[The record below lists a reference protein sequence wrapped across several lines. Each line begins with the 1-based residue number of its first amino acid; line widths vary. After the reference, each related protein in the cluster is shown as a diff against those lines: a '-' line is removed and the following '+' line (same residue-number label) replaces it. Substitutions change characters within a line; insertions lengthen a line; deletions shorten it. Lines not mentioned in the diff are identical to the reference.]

1 MCEIFFYCHM
11 SYIFLSIN
19 KYFGYVLLTNESFH
33 WTVSWWRLTIR
44 PLYSHCECLSYNRK
58 KHWKSGTETVNFK
71 AVQCSFL
78 VQALAHFS
86 LLISIIFIRVNEI
99 QGPTLELSLILFFS
113 VLGLILHFPLTQKKY
128 SVNWLLCKHEEIWT
142 MGYKLLKALEHYMK
156 TDFFYYYA
164 FLHYNYFMQDIGK
177 TEINITKI
185 WTHMKIM

>member
-1 MCEIFFYCHM
+1 MLYLQIINFCDLCKSEFSVYDLNLTLGQCDILNINSIFTINYAGMCEIFFYCHM

-113 VLGLILHFPLTQKKY
+113 VLGLILHFPLTQK
-128 SVNWLLCKHEEIWT
+128 
-142 MGYKLLKALEHYMK
+142 
-156 TDFFYYYA
+156 
-164 FLHYNYFMQDIGK
+164 
-177 TEINITKI
+177 NIA
-185 WTHMKIM
+185 